1 MERIQSKKHKNGIYK
16 VNKISLS
23 RFDDKRFNLDYDIHT
38 LAYFHKYL
46 KKQIHTNKNNC
57 TKIKIDSDR

>member
-46 KKQIHTNKNNC
+46 KK
-57 TKIKIDSDR
+57 